1 MRLDKTITSAVLL
14 LAFAACVTQVGT
26 LPFEDNEDFKSEK
39 KVVIDDYQPHT
50 RDNSRDSEVNCG
62 FEEIVLQG
70 PNGLQK
76 KVLIPLQCEE
86 KLVDKV
92 CDPQETINEDEDVVQ
107 LFDSKSESL

>member
-14 LAFAACVTQVGT
+14 LTFAACVTQVGT
-26 LPFEDNEDFKSEK
+26 LPIEDNEDFKSEK

-50 RDNSRDSEVNCG
+50 GDSEVSCG
-62 FEEIVLQG
+62 FEEVVLQG

-92 CDPQETINEDEDVVQ
+92 CDPQETIKEEEDVVQ